1 MATEIDLLDRPAGA
15 EGPGPLLDVVG
26 LSVGYRTARGLV
38 RALDDVTLAI
48 GKGEALGLVGESGSG
63 KSSVVLAILGL
74 LGSEAVVRADRA
86 WFDGADLLANAP
98 RLRGRRIAT
107 VFQDPS
113 SALNPALSVGLQLCE
128 PFTVHRGVSPED
140 ARDRAG
146 ALLAEVGIPQVAR
159 VLDAYPHQLSGGMK
173 QRVGIARALAQD
185 AEILL
190 MDEPLGALDAQTRT
204 LLQEQILELRQESQP
219 TVLYITHAIDEAV
232 FLSDRVVLMSARPG
246 RIREV
251 IELDFPLTR
260 GPELRGTEEFA
271 ALSQGIW
278 EHLRDEVQAA
288 MAVEGA

>member
-1 MATEIDLLDRPAGA
+1 MPQRFGLYSDL
-15 EGPGPLLDVVG
+15 
-26 LSVGYRTARGLV
+26 T
-38 RALDDVTLAI
+38 
-48 GKGEALGLVGESGSG
+48 
-63 KSSVVLAILGL
+63 VLENL
-74 LGSEAVVRADRA
+74 E
-86 WFDGADLLANAP
+86 FYADLFQVPKSERAARLERLFQFSNLGPFKGRLA
-98 RLRGRRIAT
+98 GK
-107 VFQDPS
+107 
-113 SALNPALSVGLQLCE
+113 
-128 PFTVHRGVSPED
+128 
-140 ARDRAG
+140 
-146 ALLAEVGIPQVAR
+146 
-159 VLDAYPHQLSGGMK
+159 LSGGMK